1 MVRVRANGRASAAS
15 LASQLDQASQ
25 QELDGAVSLRRA
37 AIDHPLSG
45 YDRACFTPA
54 LELYANGC
62 VSFPGGDILL
72 HCGLAHLAEIAIPNC
87 DFPVFTVGT
96 IERTRKLS
104 IFLDSILTA
113 FSKAPAVIAQV
124 RAVLSYAAR
133 DVGQGVGA
141 SGALLQFAC
150 WSDDTDLLS
159 VVVDSRT
166 RQHSFGQK
174 PREFRRQEQFRLHSA
189 SEWSPISQRQSA
201 SILHRSLE
209 SREILDKALKEDL
222 GNPGKFDHSSAPMS
236 SFSTEFLNNMAVLQ
250 PEVRSRAKRAR

>member
-15 LASQLDQASQ
+15 LARQLDQASH
-25 QELDGAVSLRRA
+25 QELDGAVSIHRT

-45 YDRACFTPA
+45 YDRACFIPA

-72 HCGLAHLAEIAIPNC
+72 HCGLARLAEIAISDC

-113 FSKAPAVIAQV
+113 FSEAPAVIAQV

-166 RQHSFGQK
+166 RQRSSGHE
-174 PREFRRQEQFRLHSA
+174 PREFRRQEQFRLHSV

-201 SILHRSLE
+201 SIIHRSLE
-209 SREILDKALKEDL
+209 SREILDRALDGDPGNL
-222 GNPGKFDHSSAPMS
+222 GELNNSFAPLS
-236 SFSTEFLNNMAVLQ
+236 PFSIEFLNNMAVLQ
-250 PEVRSRAKRAR
+250 SEVKCRVKRAR